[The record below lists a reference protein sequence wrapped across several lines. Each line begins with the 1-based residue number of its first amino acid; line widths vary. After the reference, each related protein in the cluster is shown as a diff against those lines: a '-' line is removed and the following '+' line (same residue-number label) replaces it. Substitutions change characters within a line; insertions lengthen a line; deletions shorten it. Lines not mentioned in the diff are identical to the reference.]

1 MESVAATKVQIKILD
16 SGDLSQPT
24 LVLQVTQMVD
34 TYMLWIGAADSNR
47 NVGNGENA
55 VLHGNLCKD
64 WACAMPPRAVCF
76 GVSCAIRRKPRTK
89 VLRTCQPG
97 ENSAATSLFR
107 SSSADIALSMAQRLG
122 NAGMQIAAKR
132 GPHGYP
138 VAKRFKKQIF
148 LSVDIPS
155 GFSSLG
161 GGQKLAF
168 DAEKGIVAALKEI
181 EAATV

>member
-1 MESVAATKVQIKILD
+1 MEPATTTKIQVKVLD
-16 SGDLSQPT
+16 SGDPSQPT

-34 TYMLWIGAADSNR
+34 TYMLWIGAADSNS
-47 NVGNGENA
+47 NIGNGENA
-55 VLHGNLCKD
+55 VLNGSLCKD
-64 WACAMPPRAVCF
+64 WACAMPPRA
-76 GVSCAIRRKPRTK
+76 
-89 VLRTCQPG
+89 PG

-107 SSSADIALSMAQRLG
+107 SSSSDIALSMAQRL
-122 NAGMQIAAKR
+122 
-132 GPHGYP
+132 
-138 VAKRFKKQIF
+138 AKRFKKQVF

-181 EAATV
+181 EAATI